1 MARKVNITLPK
12 VSDLV
17 LQVKLMVNGKGRIFS
32 Q

>member
-17 LQVKLMVNGKGRIFS
+17 LQVKLNDEWQKVES
-32 Q
+32 